1 MRLPFSK
8 KEISKTFNIVKLE
21 IFVHFSKGSFFYKII
36 DFIAGIKKMHKLQI
50 IKKLNTLLAL

>member
-36 DFIAGIKKMHKLQI
+36 DFIAGIKKMH
-50 IKKLNTLLAL
+50 NYRS